1 MLLQNRN
8 IQNSVRGTKTVL
20 TDGSTMTEAA
30 AIIAAVIGMK
40 NDVAVIV
47 VTMMMMAVVA
57 NMTTAIETEA
67 SMMIAVTSEEG
78 INYGKVENGDKI
90 SCKS

>member
-1 MLLQNRN
+1 MLQNRN
-8 IQNSVRGTKTVL
+8 IQNSVLGTKAVL

-30 AIIAAVIGMK
+30 ANIVAMIGMK
-40 NDVAVIV
+40 NDEAVIV
-47 VTMMMMAVVA
+47 VTMMMMVVVA

-67 SMMIAVTSEEG
+67 SMIITVTSEEG
-78 INYGKVENGDKI
+78 INYGEVENGDKI